1 MELAFLLFV
10 LMGTNAELEKANAG
24 LEQLNSEMIELTL
37 ENQEMSDDIKSMN
50 NNIALMQADI
60 EALKIADAEMEESFI
75 KAATSISLN
84 HANIEHWRNEQDEW
98 QKRFKL
104 DFEIYKDEHG
114 IDHIKDDPTE

>member
-24 LEQLNSEMIELTL
+24 LEQLNVEVIELAL
-37 ENQEMSDDIKSMN
+37 ENQEMSDD
-50 NNIALMQADI
+50 IALMQADI
-60 EALKIADAEMEESFI
+60 EALKIADAKLNEEMNDSFI
-75 KAATSISLN
+75 NHATSIALN
-84 HANIEHWRNEQDEW
+84 QANIAHWRNEQDEW
-98 QKRFKL
+98 QKRFEL